1 MKRKRNWFGLSF
13 GLSLFALLTAAGCV
27 VVDYQG
33 RKLSFGDDRPPLE
46 VEELPEGR
54 AQLAV
59 RLFGVDTQVDFT
71 QGDKVVDLLLDFLCL
86 PHS

>member
-1 MKRKRNWFGLSF
+1 MKRKRTWFGRSF

-46 VEELPEGR
+46 VEELPGGR

>member
-1 MKRKRNWFGLSF
+1 M
-13 GLSLFALLTAAGCV
+13 
-27 VVDYQG
+27 
-33 RKLSFGDDRPPLE
+33 SFGDDRPPLE
-46 VEELPEGR
+46 VEELPGDR

>member
-1 MKRKRNWFGLSF
+1 MKRKRHRFGLSF

-46 VEELPEGR
+46 VEELPGGR

>member
-1 MKRKRNWFGLSF
+1 MSF
-13 GLSLFALLTAAGCV
+13 LK
-27 VVDYQG
+27 
-33 RKLSFGDDRPPLE
+33 KLSFRLE
-46 VEELPEGR
+46 TTSFICFQGLVLKHKYTVCLLVEELPGGR